1 MISDIILSLA
11 LIVLSLIW
19 AFIGIFQLGLWVPG
33 VSADSGFIPTVFS
46 VVTLICAVIMLVQA
60 LKKRK
65 SGELPAKA
73 EGAEEAPSGKKA
85 QILALL
91 KRYAVILFGVF
102 GILCLQYLGLVPMS
116 FLLIFGWLKL
126 LNGFSWVKSIGIAAV
141 VTAAIYLI
149 FVVWLQIPFP
159 GLI

>member
-65 SGELPAKA
+65 SGGEQRP
-73 EGAEEAPSGKKA
+73 EGCERS
-85 QILALL
+85 
-91 KRYAVILFGVF
+91 RTHY
-102 GILCLQYLGLVPMS
+102 
-116 FLLIFGWLKL
+116 
-126 LNGFSWVKSIGIAAV
+126 
-141 VTAAIYLI
+141 
-149 FVVWLQIPFP
+149 PF
-159 GLI
+159 

>member
-1 MISDIILSLA
+1 MISDIVLSIV
-11 LIVLSLIW
+11 LIVLSLVW
-19 AFIGIFQLGLWVPG
+19 AYIGIFDLGLWVPG

-46 VVTLICAVIMLVQA
+46 VVTLICAVILLIQA
-60 LKKRK
+60 LKKRA
-65 SGELPAKA
+65 SGQASPSNR
-73 EGAEEAPSGKKA
+73 GEEAAEAQNQALAFVKK
-85 QILALL
+85 
-91 KRYAVILFGVF
+91 YSVILFGAF
-102 GILCLQYLGLVPMS
+102 GAVALQFLGLTPMC

-126 LNGFSWVKSIGIAAV
+126 INNFSWVKSIAIAAV